1 MALYYIKP
9 NKGRNIFQNLKKSQV
24 ALVFLAEP
32 GGVAPE
38 LLQRASLVV
47 LYPPC
52 AEQELQDDASDAHQE
67 TGCVAAFVV
76 EGASP
81 IVEQEASDDRLADVV
96 GEAHLAVWRNLDK
109 EVSSRCTIVE

>member
-1 MALYYIKP
+1 MVY
-9 NKGRNIFQNLKKSQV
+9 
-24 ALVFLAEP
+24 LVFSAEP

-38 LLQRASLVV
+38 LLQRASLVT
-47 LYPPC
+47 LHPPC
-52 AEQELQDDASDAHQE
+52 AEQELQDDAADAHQE

-96 GEAHLAVWRNLDK
+96 GEAHLAVWSDLYHP
-109 EVSSRCTIVE
+109 VFGRCAVVEKCRAGYDEEHH